1 MDYVA
6 ILIENKIDQ
15 SLEVPDE
22 VIQILKEFKDMML
35 MEINEKKKKYCLV
48 K

>member
-22 VIQILKEFKDMML
+22 VIQILKEFKDWML
-35 MEINEKKKKYCLV
+35 VEINEKKKKYCLV